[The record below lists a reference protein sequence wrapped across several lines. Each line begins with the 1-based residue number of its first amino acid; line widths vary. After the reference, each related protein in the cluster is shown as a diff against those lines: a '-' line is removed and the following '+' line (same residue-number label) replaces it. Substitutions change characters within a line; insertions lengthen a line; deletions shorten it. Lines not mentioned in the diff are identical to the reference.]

1 MWMVEGSYNM
11 RIYLDVCCLN
21 RPFDDQIQERIR
33 LESEAVMAILSKVS
47 TGEWVLISSE
57 FLDFEIGKIPD
68 PERRNNVRY
77 LSTMAQIKVSNN
89 ESIEARQAI
98 LEKMGFQPLD
108 AFHIASA
115 EKAQVE
121 ILLTTDDEMLKI
133 YYPHQKNIRIKI
145 ENPVQFLMEVTTT

>member
-1 MWMVEGSYNM
+1 
-11 RIYLDVCCLN
+11 
-21 RPFDDQIQERIR
+21 
-33 LESEAVMAILSKVS
+33 MAILSNVS
-47 TGEWVLISSE
+47 SGEWALISSE

-68 PERRNNVRY
+68 PERRNNVQY
-77 LSTMAQIKVSNN
+77 LSNITRLKVSNN
-89 ESIEARQAI
+89 ESIEARQTI

-133 YYPHQKNIRIKI
+133 YCRHQKQIKIRI
-145 ENPVQFLMEVTTT
+145 ENPVRFLMEVTTP